1 MNEAGSRKAEA
12 GGVIARVSAVIRR
25 VIGAPDYSA
34 YVKHM
39 SEHHPEC
46 TLLSETEFLDER
58 LTARYSTPGSRC
70 C

>member
-1 MNEAGSRKAEA
+1 MTEDRGPKTENEGLL
-12 GGVIARVSAVIRR
+12 ARVNAVVRR

-34 YVKHM
+34 YVRHM
-39 SEHHPEC
+39 VTHHPEC
-46 TLLSETEFLDER
+46 AVMGEAEFLDEQ